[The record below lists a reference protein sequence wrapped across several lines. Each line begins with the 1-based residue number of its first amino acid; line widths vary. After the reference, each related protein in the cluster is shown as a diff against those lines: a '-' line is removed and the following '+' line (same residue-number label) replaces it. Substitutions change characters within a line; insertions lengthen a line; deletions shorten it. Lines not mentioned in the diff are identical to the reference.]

1 LRSAALLLP
10 AILLLAPVQALSAED
25 ATPPYKLVRQI
36 PLGAPDK
43 WDFVHFDPQANRVW
57 ISHGTEVTAV
67 DPVAGAV
74 VGHLTG
80 LDTSHGIVIV
90 PALGRGY
97 ADSSNTRTV
106 TVFDAETLGTIATL
120 PVGEDSDAIAYDP
133 ATKRIFVMDA
143 DGSAFTAIDAVEP
156 KTLSNVPLGGKPE
169 SAVGDGAG
177 KIYANIASTGE
188 LVRIDAG
195 SLKVETRWPL
205 AGCTSPHGLAMDT
218 QSRRLFVSC
227 ANQVLKVVAADD
239 GRVVASF
246 PIGRGTD
253 AAAFDPVRKRAFSAN
268 ADGTLSVIAEKGPD
282 SYEALPSVTTPPGA
296 RTLAVD
302 PKTGRLFVAAGD
314 VSRIEPP
321 SVPGHNPHIVYV
333 PGSLKLF
340 ILEPTKP

>member
-25 ATPPYKLVRQI
+25 ATPPYKIVRQV

-43 WDFVHFDPQANRVW
+43 WDFIHYDPEANRVW
-57 ISHGTEVTAV
+57 ISHGTEVTMV
-67 DPVAGAV
+67 DPDAGTI
-74 VGHLTG
+74 VGHLTD
-80 LDTSHGIVIV
+80 LDTSHGIVV
-90 PALGRGY
+90 ALGRGF
-97 ADSSNTRTV
+97 ADSSNTKTV
-106 TVFDAETLGTIATL
+106 KVFVADTLGGLATL
-120 PVGEDSDAIAYDP
+120 PVGEDSDAMAYDP
-133 ATKRIFVMDA
+133 ATQRVFVMDA
-143 DGSAFTAIDAVEP
+143 DGQAFTAIDAVEP
-156 KTLSNVPLGGKPE
+156 KALSTVPLGGKPE

-188 LVRIDAG
+188 LVRIDAA

-218 QSRRLFVSC
+218 AARRLFVSC
-227 ANQVLKVVAADD
+227 ANQVLKVVAASD
-239 GRVVASF
+239 GRIVASF

-282 SYEALPSVTTPPGA
+282 SYVALPSVTTLPGA
-296 RTLAVD
+296 RTIAVD
-302 PKTGRLFVAAGD
+302 PATGRVFLATGD

-321 SVPGHNPHIVYV
+321 SQPGHNPHIVYV
-333 PGSLKLF
+333 PGSLKLL
-340 ILEPTKP
+340 ILEPITP